1 MDLNK
6 TVNFICE
13 KFNEFER
20 DRAEKD
26 RNIIEL
32 QKNVNDMS
40 ATVESLKD
48 SLDREDQQSRRN
60 WLLIHG
66 LPESRNK
73 NTDELVIDIIK
84 DKLKEE
90 TKKSEID

>member
-48 SLDREDQQSRRN
+48 SLDREDQHSRRN

-84 DKLKEE
+84 EKLKEE
-90 TKKSEID
+90 TKKSKID

>member
-48 SLDREDQQSRRN
+48 SLDREDQHSRRN

-84 DKLKEE
+84 EKLKEE

>member
-1 MDLNK
+1 
-6 TVNFICE
+6 
-13 KFNEFER
+13 
-20 DRAEKD
+20 
-26 RNIIEL
+26 
-32 QKNVNDMS
+32 MS

-48 SLDREDQQSRRN
+48 SLDREDQHSRRN

-84 DKLKEE
+84 EKLKEE
-90 TKKSEID
+90 TKRSDID

>member
-13 KFNEFER
+13 KSNEFER
-20 DRAEKD
+20 DRAEKE

-48 SLDREDQQSRRN
+48 SLDRQGQHSRRN

-66 LPESRNK
+66 LPEARNK

-84 DKLKEE
+84 EKLKEE
-90 TKKSEID
+90 TKRSDID